1 MDALG
6 TLLAVATIV
15 LVVAYIA
22 QPFLA
27 ARREDAERG
36 AERVTGRGLSTLKQR
51 ADLLA
56 ERNRIYREIKA
67 LDFDHQTGK
76 LMDEDYAD
84 QRYQLVAQGVEVL
97 QQLDRLPSPDDDV
110 IERAVLKTREG
121 APLTPADVEPPL
133 ETPADGEQP
142 TGFCPQCGAP
152 TYAGDRFCAR
162 CGTAL
167 SSAS

>member
-6 TLLAVATIV
+6 ILLAVATIV

-27 ARREDAERG
+27 AQRDD
-36 AERVTGRGLSTLKQR
+36 AERVTGRGLSTLRQR

-56 ERNRIYREIKA
+56 ERNRLYGEIKA
-67 LDFDHQTGK
+67 LDFEHETGK
-76 LMDEDYAD
+76 ITDEDYTD
-84 QRYQLVAQGVEVL
+84 QRYQLVAQGVDVL
-97 QQLDRLPSPDDDV
+97 QQLDRLPIADDDV

-133 ETPADGEQP
+133 DEPASTEQP
-142 TGFCPQCGAP
+142 AGFCPQCGAP
-152 TYAGDRFCAR
+152 TVAGDRFCAR

-167 SSAS
+167 SPAS

>member
-22 QPFLA
+22 QPLLA
-27 ARREDAERG
+27 ARRDDAEP
-36 AERVTGRGLSTLKQR
+36 VTNRSLSTLKQR

-56 ERNRIYREIKA
+56 ERNQLYREIKA
-67 LDFDHQTGK
+67 LDFDHETGK
-76 LMDEDYAD
+76 VTDEDYSD

-97 QQLDRLPSPDDDV
+97 QQLDRLASPDDDV
-110 IERAVLKTREG
+110 IERAVMKVREG

-133 ETPADGEQP
+133 DAPTAAEQS

-152 TYAGDRFCAR
+152 TFAGDRFCAR

-167 SSAS
+167 SP